1 MKLKD
6 YIAKHHNSSI
16 SDFARTNNYHLTQ
29 VQRHLE
35 KGAHIE
41 DGRVYFKK
49 YLNRRGKDE

>member
-6 YIAKHHNSSI
+6 YIATHHNNSV
-16 SDFARTNNYHLTQ
+16 SDFARANNYHLTQ

-35 KGAHIE
+35 KGAYIE